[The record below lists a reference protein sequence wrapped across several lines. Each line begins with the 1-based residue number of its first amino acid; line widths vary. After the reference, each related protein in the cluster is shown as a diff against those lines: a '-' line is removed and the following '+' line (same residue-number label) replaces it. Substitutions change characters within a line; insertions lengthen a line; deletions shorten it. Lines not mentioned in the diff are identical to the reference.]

1 MHLLSLVSFSTVEN
15 WLCRSTTDFLQDG
28 CLASVCTPYDEDA
41 ELDLWELTMGFS
53 SRAHGGNWVWEWRG
67 RALIR
72 LDIDLLQLVVHICR
86 FGRVADGWDDRYWF
100 TGLLVRAAVFR
111 APTDRVGNTCPL
123 CLLPSLFAPLSS
135 HSFKY
140 ENKWYEFTMFA
151 TVPLLIPVADLA
163 CPKNDWAVVAVD
175 ISSTTPYN

>member
-1 MHLLSLVSFSTVEN
+1 MVVLPAFARPMMRTRNLIFGSWRWGSVVVPMGATEFENEEVVLSSGWTLIFCSWWSIFV
-15 WLCRSTTDFLQDG
+15 G
-28 CLASVCTPYDEDA
+28 LAES
-41 ELDLWELTMGFS
+41 LMGE
-53 SRAHGGNWVWEWRG
+53 R
-67 RALIR
+67 
-72 LDIDLLQLVVHICR
+72 ID
-86 FGRVADGWDDRYWF
+86 
-100 TGLLVRAAVFR
+100 TGLQVYSC
-111 APTDRVGNTCPL
+111 APLCFELRQITCPL